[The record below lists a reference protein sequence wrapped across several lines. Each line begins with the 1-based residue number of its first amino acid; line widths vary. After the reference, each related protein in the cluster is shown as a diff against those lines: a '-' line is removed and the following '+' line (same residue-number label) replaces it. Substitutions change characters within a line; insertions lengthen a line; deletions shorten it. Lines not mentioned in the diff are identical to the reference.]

1 MRRMTRSVP
10 SFVLSLALAPVLT
23 AQQAAS
29 TIVPKGTEIEL
40 VSLETVST
48 ETAAK
53 GSRVRFAVAKDV
65 AIRGLTVIRAGTPV
79 MGVITKAERGIAYQ
93 QWPTLRIHVKEVR
106 TREGLDLPLSPWAP
120 VADPGAWKFRAAC
133 VPLFL
138 VCLALK
144 NLENNGW
151 GEDGAPKPDQSSGQ
165 QAVFPPCVVISIW
178 TAAPVSVPTKA
189 LPMQATDSR
198 SLAQLGC
205 LRVTDLSHAYE
216 DPNHGRVFFR

>member
-1 MRRMTRSVP
+1 MRKLPVFALWLELVP
-10 SFVLSLALAPVLT
+10 LLS
-23 AQQAAS
+23 AQQATT

-53 GSRVRFAVAKDV
+53 GSRVRFAVANDV
-65 AIRGLTVIRAGTPV
+65 AIRGATVIHAGTPV

-106 TREGLDLPLSPWAP
+106 TREGLVFPLSPWAP
-120 VADPGAWKFRAAC
+120 VRDPGAWKFRAAC
-133 VPLFL
+133 VPFFL
-138 VCLALK
+138 ARLALK

-165 QAVFPPCVVISIW
+165 QAVLTRCVVIYIW